1 MYLTTNQRVVLRAL
15 KEYGQADDV
24 TLSVYVHQMG
34 MSDMSSSGVRS
45 RRAELVRNGLVEVV
59 GVRKMRSGKSA
70 AVHAITTKGSQTLR
84 KSAIKAVV

>member
-1 MYLTTNQRVVLRAL
+1 MYLTTNQSVVLRAL
-15 KEYGQADDV
+15 KDYGAADDV

-45 RRAELVRNGLVEVV
+45 RRAELVRKGLVEIV

-70 AVHAITTKGSQTLR
+70 AIHALTAAGRAEAR
-84 KSAIKAVV
+84 KLIGAVV